1 MRHPFLWGNAVRHL
15 VLFALLFA
23 SCGQQQA
30 AVLTMD
36 DAIGRMEDSAL
47 GPMRAFETEKPK
59 SCNSKNLEEAEGA
72 VTYAVNVM
80 TPATHGLSGAMAAGD
95 WTLQVADAARR
106 AGCKDVAR
114 RLYDRVLQNYVG
126 SVHSSLR
133 ERAVVGIGDLQTS
146 GASTAQDRLTFSPRR
161 LP

>member
-1 MRHPFLWGNAVRHL
+1 MRYL
-15 VLFALLFA
+15 VLLALLVA
-23 SCGQQQA
+23 GCGPA
-30 AVLTMD
+30 LTVD
-36 DAIGRMEDSAL
+36 NAIGRMEDTVL
-47 GPMRAFETEKPK
+47 GSMRAFEAERPK
-59 SCNSKNLEEAEGA
+59 SCNSQNLVEAEGTA
-72 VTYAVNVM
+72 NYAVNVM

-114 RLYDRVLQNYVG
+114 RLYDRVLQMYVG
-126 SVHSSLR
+126 SVFSSLR